1 MTMMISKEE
10 RADLAM
16 KDAIAWLDTQDVP
29 YLFLPPYQIKI
40 GPINFWPGRGTITV
54 DGEVGKRQEKGL
66 DGLRSLFLS
75 VQTDPVR
82 FQLQPS
88 FIGLLRRGLKE

>member
-1 MTMMISKEE
+1 MTMMIRKQE

-16 KDAIAWLDTQDVP
+16 KDALAWLDTQKVP

-54 DGEVGKRQEKGL
+54 DGEFGKRQGKGL

-88 FIGLLRRGLKE
+88 LIAHLRRGITE